1 MKANHRPRP
10 DPYPDE
16 LDELFCDEDETLCTE
31 DRPCM
36 CCWADRQES
45 RAPAVA
51 AAPESGMMSGD
62 SREASVT

>member
-16 LDELFCDEDETLCTE
+16 VDELFCDEDETLCTE

-36 CCWADRQES
+36 CCWVERQE
-45 RAPAVA
+45 AGEPAHHVG
-51 AAPESGMMSGD
+51 SDVG
-62 SREASVT
+62 